1 MVNLV
6 RENQTW
12 ITTENGRKKKLILK
26 TIFFLWSMD
35 FLTGPLE
42 VEVQRPIKEE
52 KKIGGKKKLKRK
64 QNERKDDQD
73 LITHG
78 GFDEINDQ

>member
-1 MVNLV
+1 
-6 RENQTW
+6 
-12 ITTENGRKKKLILK
+12 
-26 TIFFLWSMD
+26 MD

-73 LITHG
+73 
-78 GFDEINDQ
+78 FDEINDQ

>member
-52 KKIGGKKKLKRK
+52 KKNWGEKEIEKKTK
-64 QNERKDDQD
+64 
-73 LITHG
+73 
-78 GFDEINDQ
+78 

>member
-1 MVNLV
+1 MDNDGK
-6 RENQTW
+6 W
-12 ITTENGRKKKLILK
+12 KKKK
-26 TIFFLWSMD
+26 VNSEEDFFLWSMD